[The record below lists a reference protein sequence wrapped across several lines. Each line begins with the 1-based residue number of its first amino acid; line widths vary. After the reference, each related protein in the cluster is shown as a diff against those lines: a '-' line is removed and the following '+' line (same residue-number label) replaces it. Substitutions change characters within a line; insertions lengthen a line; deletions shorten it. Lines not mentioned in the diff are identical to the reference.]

1 MRTRN
6 STLAFSST
14 AVLHSHGTSRHFP
27 RGYSYISVSA
37 RHCPGDDVPWRL
49 ITKCPEKRSVS
60 IVHDWQCLWRVLP
73 SPNVGRSTPDI
84 WKCRLYLAPVT
95 VRATMV
101 ARSQRRLPHPAAK
114 VVASPSYGEAPP
126 RSPRLEHDT
135 APLAGTRDLFGLV
148 AGMER
153 EKGIPGWSDINTKR
167 LRGPG
172 EADGWNSS
180 YLSR

>member
-1 MRTRN
+1 MWCPPPPPQKKREQSVRTRN

-14 AVLHSHGTSRHFP
+14 AVVHSHGTSRHFP

-37 RHCPGDDVPWRL
+37 RHCPRDDVPWRL

-101 ARSQRRLPHPAAK
+101 ARSQRRLLILRQR
-114 VVASPSYGEAPP
+114 SWLLPP
-126 RSPRLEHDT
+126 MGKPRHALHGWST
-135 APLAGTRDLFGLV
+135 TRLHWQGPRTYLFGLV
-148 AGMER
+148 AGVER
-153 EKGIPGWSDINTKR
+153 EKGIWWWVD
-167 LRGPG
+167 
-172 EADGWNSS
+172 A
-180 YLSR
+180 